1 MIWLLL
7 FIGLMLL
14 IAPFLWFAG
23 IRKPRP
29 GQTEMVLIGA
39 ASSEAEVG
47 TWIAIL
53 RTVGVEP
60 HVINVGDIGG
70 RYGGVVFSPYGYEVW
85 VPAREEA
92 QAKRALGFH

>member
-7 FIGLMLL
+7 FIGVMLL
-14 IAPFLWFAG
+14 IAPLLWFAG

-39 ASSEAEVG
+39 AASEMEVE
-47 TWIAIL
+47 TWIGAL
-53 RTVGVEP
+53 RTAGIQP
-60 HVINVGDIGG
+60 HVINVGDFGG
-70 RYGGVVFSPYGYEVW
+70 RFGRVASSPYGYEVW

-92 QAKRALGFH
+92 QAKRALGFR